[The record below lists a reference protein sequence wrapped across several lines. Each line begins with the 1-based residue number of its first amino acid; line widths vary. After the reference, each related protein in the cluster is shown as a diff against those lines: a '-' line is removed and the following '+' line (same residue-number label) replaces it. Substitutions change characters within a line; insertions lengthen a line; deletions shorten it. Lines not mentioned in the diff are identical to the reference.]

1 MCYDTSKLDPLVGEY
16 NSTMTKMTDLVDN
29 YISLKRRGKEVK
41 PKMVRGGVRGC
52 GRVGWGVRVCAQSRR
67 PPLPL
72 KPLHSAHAL

>member
-41 PKMVRGGVRGC
+41 PKMVRGGVRG
-52 GRVGWGVRVCAQSRR
+52 
-67 PPLPL
+67 
-72 KPLHSAHAL
+72 